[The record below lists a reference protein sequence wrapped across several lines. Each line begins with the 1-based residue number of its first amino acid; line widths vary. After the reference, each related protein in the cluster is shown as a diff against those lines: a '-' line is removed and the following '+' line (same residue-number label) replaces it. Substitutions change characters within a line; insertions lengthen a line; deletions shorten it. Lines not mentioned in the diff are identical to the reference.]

1 MTNMVFGRPVVSAV
15 ARGTANTIAVL
26 VILMAPLA
34 HAQEPMVIPLLT
46 GPIQLDGFSDEP
58 AWEAVAPLA
67 MVMHQPSFG
76 EEPTERTEVRVA
88 HDGQYLYVAG
98 RMYDSDPGGI
108 RGTSLRRDDG
118 SMTNDWLVINLDT
131 FNDRENTAV
140 IGVTPAGVRTD
151 MAYNDVRLSYNFDWN
166 TFWDAEVRRTDEG
179 WFVEM
184 RIPFSSLR
192 FQDEGGR
199 VYMGMSVWRNIA
211 RKSEIATF
219 PAVRPDW
226 GFDSVVKASEFQ
238 PVVLEGVRSRKPLYV
253 IPYAVGGAGFTSP
266 LNTDGS
272 AFVRDHQTVRDA
284 GFDLKYGITSNLTV
298 DLTYNTDFAQIEA
311 DDQQVNLTRFSLFFP
326 EKRQFFQERASVFEF
341 STGGSDRLFYSRRV
355 GLTAGQPVPLHG
367 GGRLV
372 GRIGDWDIGLLNMQ
386 TASLGNLPGEN
397 MGVLRLQ
404 RQILNQNSTVGGIVT
419 SRQGATD
426 NIVYG
431 VDGSIRVRKNDHLT
445 LNWAQSFTR
454 DEAAGI
460 EVLDR
465 SLARARIE
473 RRVVDGFQYAVDVS
487 RVGGA
492 FDPRLGFQ
500 QRTDYTRIGDRL
512 AYGWR
517 PGRTSPLLRY
527 AIALEGTTY
536 LRNGDGSIET
546 AAVGPQATLQ
556 LKSGHSFTLG
566 TTSNYED
573 LTTGISFAPGVVVP
587 AGSYQFQNVNASYS
601 PSSGSLLR
609 TSLSVNAGQF
619 FDGRRLTASL
629 SPIWN
634 LSRHFDLTGTY
645 QFNRVEF
652 ASRGQGLTA
661 HVLRLRTRAALNTRL
676 SGAALV
682 QYNSAAN
689 AVFLNARVRY
699 NPREGNDLYLVFNE
713 NLVTDRFGF
722 LPERPFTDNRA
733 VMVKYVHTFSV
744 GL

>member
-1 MTNMVFGRPVVSAV
+1 MARILVVLV
-15 ARGTANTIAVL
+15 AVL
-26 VILMAPLA
+26 PLVAPPA

-58 AWEAVAPLA
+58 AWQEIEPFKL
-67 MVMHQPSFG
+67 VMHQPSFG

-88 HDGQYLYVAG
+88 HDGQYLYLAG
-98 RMYDSDPGGI
+98 RMYDSDPAGI

-118 SMTNDWLVINLDT
+118 SMTNDWIVINLDT

-140 IGVTPAGVRTD
+140 IGVSPAGVRTD
-151 MAYNDVRLSYNFDWN
+151 MAYNDTRRSYNFDWN

-192 FQDEGGR
+192 FQSTDGR
-199 VYMGMSVWRNIA
+199 VNMGMSVWRNIA

-219 PAVRPDW
+219 PAVRPEW
-226 GFDSVVKASEFQ
+226 GFESIIKASEFQ
-238 PVVLEGVRSRKPLYV
+238 PIVLEGVRTRTPLYV
-253 IPYAVGGAGFTSP
+253 IPYVIGGAGFTSL
-266 LNTDGS
+266 LNAGGS
-272 AFVRDHQTVRDA
+272 TYVRDHQTLRETGNA
-284 GFDLKYGITSNLTV
+284 GFDLKYGITSNLTL

-326 EKRQFFQERASVFEF
+326 EKRQFFQERASVFDF
-341 STGGSDRLFYSRRV
+341 STGGSDRLFYSRRI
-355 GLTAGQPVPLHG
+355 GLAGGRAVPLHG

-372 GRIGDWDIGLLNMQ
+372 GRIGEWDIGLLNMQ
-386 TASLGNLPGEN
+386 AASFDGLSGEN
-397 MGVLRLQ
+397 LGVLRVK
-404 RQILNQNSTVGGIVT
+404 RQVFNQNSTIGGIVT
-419 SRQGATD
+419 SRQGGTD

-431 VDGSIRVRKNDHLT
+431 LDGSIRVRPRDHLT

-454 DEAAGI
+454 GEPADI

-473 RRVVDGFQYAVDVS
+473 RLVIDGFQYTVDVS
-487 RVGGA
+487 RVGSS
-492 FDPRLGFQ
+492 FDPRLGFL
-500 QRTDYTRIGDRL
+500 QRRDYTRIGDRL

-517 PGRTSPLLRY
+517 PGRSSPLLRY
-527 AIALEGTTY
+527 ALALEGTTY
-536 LRNGDGSIET
+536 LRNADGGVET
-546 AAVGPQATLQ
+546 ASVGPQATLQ
-556 LKSGHSFTLG
+556 LKSGHSFTLS
-566 TTSNYED
+566 TLSNFED
-573 LTTGISFAPGVVVP
+573 LGDAVSFAPDVVVP
-587 AGSYQFQNVNASYS
+587 AGSYRFQNVNASYS
-601 PSSGSLLR
+601 PSSARLLR

-619 FDGRRLTASL
+619 FDGWRLTASL
-629 SPIWN
+629 SPAWN
-634 LSRHFDLTGTY
+634 LSRHFELIGTY

-652 ASRGQGLTA
+652 ASRGQDLTA
-661 HVLRLRTRAALNTRL
+661 HVLRLRTRVALSTRL

-689 AVFLNARVRY
+689 AVSLNARVRY

-713 NLVTDRFGF
+713 SLVTDRFGF
-722 LPERPFTDNRA
+722 LPERPLTDNRT
-733 VMVKYVHTFSV
+733 VMVKYVHTLSV